1 MLARRSVGLAC
12 SLAVAGAFCPAA
24 SLVHESAPMQLAG
37 RSRSI
42 CGPAAPSMSHRSECD
57 DALATPRRKVVLS
70 FGALATS
77 QLLPLSPFWAGAED
91 DAVSGAKVCEN
102 PLGCEIPKKLAPPK
116 RVFKDIFEEEREL
129 ARQRE
134 ELAEQARAE
143 QRAGQQKQIAA
154 SFAQIKKGR
163 DDFEREVREALGK
176 VEVDAADAQAWDD
189 IRRMSRLYDTGLRK
203 DGMFPA
209 ADRIKKAK
217 LEFDRKSS
225 DSFCS
230 SLNASLKSLDGAAK
244 KKDVATV
251 NSKLEEALGSLDSW
265 LALEPKA

>member
-1 MLARRSVGLAC
+1 MLVRRSVGLAC

-37 RSRSI
+37 RSRSMR
-42 CGPAAPSMSHRSECD
+42 GPVAAAMSHRSECD
-57 DALATPRRKVVLS
+57 GALATPRRKVVLS
-70 FGALATS
+70 FGALAAS
-77 QLLPLSPFWAGAED
+77 QMLPLSPFLAEAED
-91 DAVSGAKVCEN
+91 GAVSEEQVCTN

-134 ELAEQARAE
+134 ELAQQARAE
-143 QRAGQQKQIAA
+143 QRAGELKLIAV
-154 SFAQIKKGR
+154 SFSQLKKGR
-163 DDFEREVREALGK
+163 DDMEREVREALGK
-176 VEVDAADAQAWDD
+176 VKADAADAQAWDD
-189 IRRMSRLYDTGLRK
+189 IRRMSRLYDTALRK

-225 DSFCS
+225 DALCS
-230 SLNASLKSLDGAAK
+230 SLNSSLKSLDGAAK
-244 KKDVATV
+244 KKDVEAAS
-251 NSKLEEALGSLDSW
+251 SKLEEALLSLDSW
-265 LALEPKA
+265 LALEPK